1 MSEKVIDE
9 SKIVIRPIQKEDIDD
24 VVRVANLAFGIPG
37 VAYKKEH
44 YENHIAVFPE
54 GQLVVL
60 YDGEYVG
67 SCSSVILDYDKYGDD
82 HTFEDVSIGGRIDQ
96 NHTYDGD
103 TLYGLD
109 VVVHPDYR
117 KLKLGARLYE
127 ERRRICREFNLK
139 RIVIGGRMPNYHKY
153 ADKLSPEEYL
163 EEVLKGE
170 IYDPVIRFQTKQG
183 FVPKRVQP
191 NYLKGDKESLEYAV
205 IMEWKNDQYDPN
217 KK

>member
-1 MSEKVIDE
+1 MNDVNIDE
-9 SKIVIRPIQKEDIDD
+9 SKIIIRPIQKEDIPD

-37 VAYKKEH
+37 VAYSEKN
-44 YENHIAVFPE
+44 YENHISVFPE
-54 GQLVVL
+54 GQLCVL

-67 SCSSVILDYDKYGDD
+67 SCSSVILDYDKYGDE
-82 HTFEDVSIGGRIDQ
+82 HTFDEVSIGGNIDK

-109 VVVHPDYR
+109 VVVHPEYR
-117 KLKLGARLYE
+117 KLKLGRRLYA

-153 ADKLSPEEYL
+153 ADKLTPEEYL
-163 EEVLKGE
+163 EEVMKGE
-170 IYDPVIRFQTKQG
+170 IYDPVIRFQTGQG
-183 FVPKRVQP
+183 FVPKRVQA
-191 NYLKGDKESLEYAV
+191 NYLKGDKESLEHAV
-205 IMEWKNDQYDPN
+205 IMEWINDEYDPN